1 MSGSRTIKSVRNI
14 GFEFFNQILSLVLRF
29 VSRRIFISILSME
42 YLGINGLFAEILQ
55 MLSLADLGFGTAMVY
70 SFYKPLAEGD
80 EHKIAAL
87 VGYYRRIYTY
97 IALSVAAIG
106 LMVVPFLDV
115 IVNTEQE
122 VPFLEVYYLLN
133 LANTVRSYLFVYKT
147 SLITADQKQYVISK
161 YNAIWSMANVLAQ
174 ILVLLLFKNYICY
187 VAVSV
192 IIGLANNIHISYK
205 ADQLYPLM
213 KKKAELA
220 KEEKKKIF
228 QNIKSVFIYK
238 LSGTL
243 LNATDNTLISIML
256 GTIWVGYYSNYNL
269 VLYYLNL
276 FIGIIFTS
284 VTASIGNLIV
294 EETEEKRYQVFESL
308 QVISYMIC
316 GIAAPCLLFLLE
328 DFICIWL
335 GPEFIADKLL
345 LIAIVLNFYL
355 GAVLRPI
362 WSYRE
367 ATGLY
372 RKTKYVMLCTAAL
385 NLILSIWWGK
395 VLGLA
400 GIVFASAASRVMTYI
415 WYEPYLLFK
424 EYFKRN
430 VLNFYWKIVANVSGV
445 LALCLVCKVS
455 VGDIQVRTWLEL
467 IWKAIGIGCISL
479 LGMWIFYRKTEGFRM
494 VLLKVCQV
502 FGKDVGNKK

>member
-55 MLSLADLGFGTAMVY
+55 MLSLADLGFGAAMVY

>member
-385 NLILSIWWGK
+385 NLVLSIWWGK

-455 VGDIQVRTWLEL
+455 VGEIQVHTWLEL

>member
-1 MSGSRTIKSVRNI
+1 
-14 GFEFFNQILSLVLRF
+14 
-29 VSRRIFISILSME
+29 ME

-256 GTIWVGYYSNYNL
+256 GTIWVGYY
-269 VLYYLNL
+269 
-276 FIGIIFTS
+276 
-284 VTASIGNLIV
+284 
-294 EETEEKRYQVFESL
+294 
-308 QVISYMIC
+308 
-316 GIAAPCLLFLLE
+316 
-328 DFICIWL
+328 
-335 GPEFIADKLL
+335 
-345 LIAIVLNFYL
+345 
-355 GAVLRPI
+355 
-362 WSYRE
+362 
-367 ATGLY
+367 
-372 RKTKYVMLCTAAL
+372 
-385 NLILSIWWGK
+385 
-395 VLGLA
+395 
-400 GIVFASAASRVMTYI
+400 
-415 WYEPYLLFK
+415 
-424 EYFKRN
+424 
-430 VLNFYWKIVANVSGV
+430 
-445 LALCLVCKVS
+445 
-455 VGDIQVRTWLEL
+455 
-467 IWKAIGIGCISL
+467 
-479 LGMWIFYRKTEGFRM
+479 
-494 VLLKVCQV
+494 
-502 FGKDVGNKK
+502 

>member
-29 VSRRIFISILSME
+29 VSRRIFISILSVE

>member
-29 VSRRIFISILSME
+29 VSRRIFISILSVE

-294 EETEEKRYQVFESL
+294 EEAEEKRFQVFESL

-385 NLILSIWWGK
+385 NLVLSIWWGK
-395 VLGLA
+395 ALGLA

-430 VLNFYWKIVANVSGV
+430 VLNFYWKIVTNVFGV
-445 LALCLVCKVS
+445 LVLCLVCKVT
-455 VGDIQVRTWLEL
+455 VGDIQVQTWLEL
-467 IWKAIGIGCISL
+467 ICKAIGIGCISL

-502 FGKDVGNKK
+502 LGKDVGNQK

>member
-1 MSGSRTIKSVRNI
+1 M
-14 GFEFFNQILSLVLRF
+14 
-29 VSRRIFISILSME
+29 
-42 YLGINGLFAEILQ
+42 
-55 MLSLADLGFGTAMVY
+55 
-70 SFYKPLAEGD
+70 
-80 EHKIAAL
+80 
-87 VGYYRRIYTY
+87 
-97 IALSVAAIG
+97 
-106 LMVVPFLDV
+106 
-115 IVNTEQE
+115 
-122 VPFLEVYYLLN
+122 EVYYLLN

>member
-1 MSGSRTIKSVRNI
+1 
-14 GFEFFNQILSLVLRF
+14 
-29 VSRRIFISILSME
+29 ME